1 MNRNC
6 KNSKVKKWVYEID
19 IDQDFEKEM
28 NRTKT
33 RVKTG
38 LINFNVNQNTV
49 KRDKSKEIFL

>member
-1 MNRNC
+1 MNRNF

-33 RVKTG
+33 RVKPG
-38 LINFNVNQNTV
+38 LINFSVNQNTV
-49 KRDKSKEIFL
+49 KRDKS

>member
-49 KRDKSKEIFL
+49 KRDKSKAIFL